1 MANAPKYPAMA
12 LVNPTDPDRPLTMA
26 EVRAILDR
34 GRAEAEA
41 GLGTDL
47 ELLLAK
53 WDAEDAAAPP
63 ARHPGKSSAA

>member
-1 MANAPKYPAMA
+1 
-12 LVNPTDPDRPLTMA
+12 MA
-26 EVRAILDR
+26 EARAILDR

-53 WDAEDAAAPP
+53 WDAEDAADSAT
-63 ARHPGKSSAA
+63 RRPGKSSAA

>member
-1 MANAPKYPAMA
+1 MP
-12 LVNPTDPDRPLTMA
+12 LTDPTNPDRPLTMA
-26 EVRAILDR
+26 EARAILDR

-53 WDAEDAAAPP
+53 WDAEDAAESPTRRA
-63 ARHPGKSSAA
+63 GKSSAA